1 MDDEIFKE
9 RVKVSPIQLNKG
21 EKDFVDDLKQYYQ
34 SNQKYFSNKKVY
46 LLRNQSRTGIGF
58 LTETKNFYP
67 DFILW
72 QVVGEKQYISFI
84 DPKGIYM
91 IKDIWNHPKVK
102 LWKTI
107 KSEFQIKLEDKNT
120 FLNSFIISNTPY
132 RVLRIS
138 YTNNDTINMYHSYNI
153 YFQEEDKNTY
163 IESVLKRG
171 LIENY

>member
-1 MDDEIFKE
+1 MDDEVFKE
-9 RVKVSPIQLNKG
+9 IVKVYPIQLNQG

-34 SNQKYFSNKKVY
+34 SNQEYFSNKKVY

-84 DPKGIYM
+84 DPKGMYM

-107 KSEFQIKLEDKNT
+107 KSEFQTKLEDKNT

-138 YTNNDTINMYHSYNI
+138 DTNNDTINMYHSYNI

>member
-1 MDDEIFKE
+1 
-9 RVKVSPIQLNKG
+9 
-21 EKDFVDDLKQYYQ
+21 
-34 SNQKYFSNKKVY
+34 
-46 LLRNQSRTGIGF
+46 
-58 LTETKNFYP
+58 
-67 DFILW
+67 
-72 QVVGEKQYISFI
+72 
-84 DPKGIYM
+84 M

-138 YTNNDTINMYHSYNI
+138 DTNNDAINMYHSYNI

-163 IESVLKRG
+163 IESVLKKG